1 MVNDIV
7 RKHESDKNIISILQ
21 SIQEKY
27 GYIPEKQT
35 AKVAYRLNLPLVK
48 FWGIATFYSQFRLQK
63 QGKYVIR
70 VCDGTACHV
79 NRSEELLEFLKENL
93 EIDVN
98 QTTKDNIFTLE
109 TVNCIGACARAP
121 AIMINE
127 TVYGNLDIPKLKKL
141 LENFRK

>member
-7 RKHESDKNIISILQ
+7 KKHQSNKNIISILQ

-35 AKVAYRLNLPLVK
+35 GQVAKRLDLPLVK

-63 QGKYVIR
+63 QGKYVIK

-79 NRSEELLEFLKENL
+79 NRSEELLEFLKEKL
-93 EIDVN
+93 EIEIN
-98 QTTKDNIFTLE
+98 QTTEDNMFTLE

-127 TVYGNLDIPKLKKL
+127 TVYGNLDNTRLNKILDSLK
-141 LENFRK
+141 